1 MKRLLITF
9 IFFAGAGIFWY
20 FSGNQKLDRDRY
32 INQNILDMSRPL
44 DVTIDIEF
52 LEELKPAYEQR

>member
-20 FSGNQKLDRDRY
+20 SSGTQKLGRDKY
-32 INQNILDMSRPL
+32 VNKNILDMSRPL

-52 LEELKPAYEQR
+52 LQELKPAYEQ